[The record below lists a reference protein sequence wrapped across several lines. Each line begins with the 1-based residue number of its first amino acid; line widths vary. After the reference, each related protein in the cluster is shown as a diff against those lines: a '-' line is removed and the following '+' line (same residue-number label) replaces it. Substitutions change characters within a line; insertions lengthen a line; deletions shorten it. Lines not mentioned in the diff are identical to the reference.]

1 MLITIEISLNAAIL
15 ELAECSLKVLHS
27 IWMIDPSGFAEA
39 YISFLVV
46 IWPETRGKVPGKAK
60 KKSRTQGLKTY

>member
-27 IWMIDPSGFAEA
+27 IWMIDSLGFAEA

-46 IWPETRGKVPGKAK
+46 IRPEIRGKVPGKAK
-60 KKSRTQGLKTY
+60 KDQEPRV